1 MRRYGKFPGRP
12 SPSGGFPI
20 SAELFLENKI
30 TLMEKWV
37 DELKEIKEYLRYKL
51 KHPKEEL
58 YWYVGECRYYY

>member
-1 MRRYGKFPGRP
+1 MGNSPEGPRLPGEFPL
-12 SPSGGFPI
+12 
-20 SAELFLENKI
+20 SAERFLENKI

-51 KHPKEEL
+51 KHPREEL

>member
-1 MRRYGKFPGRP
+1 MGNPPEG
-12 SPSGGFPI
+12 SVPSGGFSL
-20 SAELFLENKI
+20 SAERFLENKI